1 MAKRR
6 KGRAINGILLL
17 DKPYEISSNHAL
29 QAVKR
34 IYFAQKAGH
43 TGALDPLATG
53 MLPVCLGEA
62 TKFSQFLLDTD
73 KTYQVTAKLGIRTT
87 TSDAGGEVV
96 TRKDVNVSKEQLD
109 KTLDTFRGTTQQI
122 PSMYS
127 ALKYQGKPLYK
138 YAREGIDIPR
148 ESREITVFNLT
159 LLRFEEDEVDLEIH
173 VSKGTYIR
181 TIVDDLGE
189 LLGCGAHVSQLRRV
203 AVGSYPREKM
213 VTLPQL
219 EELLNEANEQ
229 GIAPSQLLDPLLVP
243 MSTAV
248 VGMPCVYVDDVSVN
262 YLRHGNPVLA
272 ANSPLDGFV
281 QVYEDNEGEA
291 DENAEFIGVGYIND
305 DGLVAPKR
313 IVVLPELVKTYID
326 ESPILQS

>member
-6 KGRAINGILLL
+6 KGRPINGVLLL
-17 DKPYEISSNHAL
+17 DKPYDMSSNHAL

-53 MLPVCLGEA
+53 MLPICLGEG

-87 TSDAGGEVV
+87 TSDADGEVV
-96 TRKDVNVSKEQLD
+96 SEKPVDVSEAQLMAA
-109 KTLDTFRGTTQQI
+109 LDSFRGTTQQV

-127 ALKYQGKPLYK
+127 ALKYQGQPLYK
-138 YAREGIDIPR
+138 YAREGIDVPR
-148 ESREITVFNLT
+148 EARDITVFSLEV
-159 LLRFEEDEVDLEIH
+159 LRFEGDEVELTIH

-189 LLGCGAHVSQLRRV
+189 LLGCGAHVADLRRL
-203 AVGSYPREKM
+203 AVGSYPIEKM
-213 VTLPQL
+213 VTLEHIERLL
-219 EELLNEANEQ
+219 EQAKET
-229 GIAPSQLLDPLLVP
+229 GVTPSTLLDPLLLP
-243 MSTAV
+243 METAV
-248 VGMPCVYVDDVSVN
+248 VGMPAVYIDDMSAN
-262 YLRHGNPVLA
+262 FLRHGNPVQA
-272 ANSPLDGFV
+272 YNAPSEGSV
-281 QVYEDNEGEA
+281 QVFVGEDET
-291 DENAEFIGVGYIND
+291 DEQAEFIGVGAIND

-313 IVVLPELVKTYID
+313 IVVL
-326 ESPILQS
+326 

>member
-6 KGRAINGILLL
+6 KGRAINGVLLL
-17 DKPYEISSNHAL
+17 DKPHGLSSNHAL
-29 QAVKR
+29 QTVKR

-53 MLPVCLGEA
+53 MLPICLGEG
-62 TKFSQFLLDTD
+62 TKFSQFLLETD

-96 TRKDVNVSKEQLD
+96 SEKEVNVSDEQLAQA
-109 KTLDTFRGTTQQI
+109 LDSFRGTTQQV

-138 YAREGIDIPR
+138 YAREGIEVPR
-148 ESREITVFNLT
+148 ESRDITVFSLE
-159 LLRFEEDEVDLEIH
+159 LLRYEHNEVELNIH

-189 LLGCGAHVSQLRRV
+189 LLGCGAHVSDLRRL
-203 AVGSYPREKM
+203 AVGSYPIDKM

-219 EELLNEANEQ
+219 EALLEQANAED
-229 GIAPSQLLDPLLVP
+229 ITPSELLDPLLLP
-243 MSTAV
+243 MQSAV
-248 VGMPCVYVDDVSVN
+248 TGMPAVYVDDMSAHF
-262 YLRHGNPVLA
+262 LRHGNPVQA
-272 ANSPLDGFV
+272 YKAPAEGCI
-281 QVYEDNEGEA
+281 QVYIGEDED
-291 DENAEFIGVGYIND
+291 DENAEFIGVGFIND
-305 DGLVAPKR
+305 DGQVAPKR
-313 IVVLPELVKTYID
+313 IVVV
-326 ESPILQS
+326 